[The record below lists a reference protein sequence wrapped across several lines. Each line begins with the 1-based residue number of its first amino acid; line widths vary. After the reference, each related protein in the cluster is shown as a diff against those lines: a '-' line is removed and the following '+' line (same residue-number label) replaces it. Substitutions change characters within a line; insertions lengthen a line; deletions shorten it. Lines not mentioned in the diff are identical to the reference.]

1 MPLNCTLKNGKK
13 QKNFFKSFIKKKNSG
28 IQLCQREAPAVFPG
42 GVSLA
47 RISLVYTHC
56 PGSGLQLEGS

>member
-1 MPLNCTLKNGKK
+1 MVKNK
-13 QKNFFKSFIKKKNSG
+13 KNFFKGSLKKKNSG
-28 IQLCQREAPAVFPG
+28 VQLCQGEAPAVFPG

-47 RISLVYTHC
+47 RISLVFTHC